1 MFPGTEAQANTSKVM
16 ALVNALFP
24 PVVHLEDSEDFDLS
38 PYSAGLRDSIR
49 FSLYELLMDSD
60 PFSETKKETIRIKL
74 LCWCDI
80 PDYETSR
87 QALVRYTEETKKLEQ
102 VCLEVLDS
110 MERCSRAFS
119 ETPSADTSL
128 NYASDG
134 SFSPDLASQGHRRL
148 TDMSYDSR
156 DSGWSRYRLSP
167 VPLDPHALLKGMPGR
182 EILGSR
188 TDLGAFIGD
197 PSEPQSSVD
206 LSTTEFDEHPL
217 ARNLDMSSAAKATLG
232 LLIPKVLSTTSL

>member
-1 MFPGTEAQANTSKVM
+1 M

-24 PVVHLEDSEDFDLS
+24 PVVHLEDSEDFDPS
-38 PYSAGLRDSIR
+38 PYWAGLRESIR
-49 FSLYELLMDSD
+49 FSLYELLMGSD

-74 LCWCDI
+74 LCWCNI

-87 QALVRYTEETKKLEQ
+87 QALVRYAEETKKLEQ

-110 MERCSRAFS
+110 MERCPRAFS
-119 ETPSADTSL
+119 EILSAETSL

-134 SFSPDLASQGHRRL
+134 SFSPDPGLQGHRRL

-156 DSGWSRYRLSP
+156 DSGWSRHRLSSVLP
-167 VPLDPHALLKGMPGR
+167 DPHALLGGMPGR
-182 EILGSR
+182 EIMGSR
-188 TDLGAFIGD
+188 TDLGAFVGE
-197 PSEPQSSVD
+197 PSEPQSSLD

-217 ARNLDMSSAAKATLG
+217 ARDLDMSSADKATLG
-232 LLIPKVLSTTSL
+232 LLIPKALSTSSL